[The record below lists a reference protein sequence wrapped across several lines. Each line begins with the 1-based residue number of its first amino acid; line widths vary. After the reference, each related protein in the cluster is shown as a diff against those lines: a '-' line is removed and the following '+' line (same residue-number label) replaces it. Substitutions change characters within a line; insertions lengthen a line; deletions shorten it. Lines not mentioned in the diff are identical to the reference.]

1 MSTIHVL
8 KNGEKWGPYTTEEL
22 EGHVEQGTFASEDLV
37 WWEGLEDWQP
47 LSSLFEE
54 EEPPDFECD
63 GVRVFA
69 DRVEM
74 DGVSLL
80 APLILRA
87 SVQRQRNRRVKPIIG
102 AVLVGVLAVCVAF
115 VPIPRQNHTEWIIW
129 GLVLLG
135 LVIWCL
141 RLMYAGL
148 GGGRSLLI
156 VDLADGNERIRQV
169 DPAIAPQLEEA
180 LGRVILTGRAG
191 FPAAPNQAS

>member
-1 MSTIHVL
+1 MSTILVL
-8 KNGEKWGPYTTEEL
+8 KDGEKWGPYTTEEL
-22 EGHVEQGTFASEDLV
+22 EGHVEEGTFTPEDLV
-37 WWEGLEDWQP
+37 WWEGLEEWQP

-63 GVRVFA
+63 GVRVFS
-69 DRVEM
+69 DRVEV

-87 SVQRQRNRRVKPIIG
+87 SVQKQKVRRARPIIG
-102 AVLVGVLAVCVAF
+102 AIIVGVLAVCVAL
-115 VPIPRQNHTEWIIW
+115 VPIPKQNHTEWIVW
-129 GLVLLG
+129 GIVLLG
-135 LVIWCL
+135 LLIWCV

-169 DPAIAPQLEEA
+169 DPALAPKLEEA
-180 LGRVILTGRAG
+180 LGRVIVPGRHIIPG
-191 FPAAPNQAS
+191 N

>member
-1 MSTIHVL
+1 MSTILVL
-8 KNGEKWGPYTTEEL
+8 KDGEKWGPYTTEEL
-22 EGHVEQGTFASEDLV
+22 EGHVEQGTFAPEDLV
-37 WWEGLEDWQP
+37 WWEGLEEWQP

-63 GVRVFA
+63 GVRVFS
-69 DRVEM
+69 DRVEV

-87 SVQRQRNRRVKPIIG
+87 SVQKQKVRRAKPIIG
-102 AVLVGVLAVCVAF
+102 AIIVGVLAVCVAL
-115 VPIPRQNHTEWIIW
+115 VPIPKQNHTEWIVW
-129 GLVLLG
+129 GIVLLG
-135 LVIWCL
+135 LLVWCF

-169 DPAIAPQLEEA
+169 DPAIAPKLEEA
-180 LGRVILTGRAG
+180 LSRIILPMRSAV
-191 FPAAPNQAS
+191 PEN

>member
-1 MSTIHVL
+1 MSTILVL
-8 KNGEKWGPYTTEEL
+8 KDGEKWGPYTTEEL
-22 EGHVEQGTFASEDLV
+22 EVHVEEGTFTPEDLV
-37 WWEGLEDWQP
+37 WWEGLEEWQP

-63 GVRVFA
+63 GVRVFS
-69 DRVEM
+69 DRVEV

-87 SVQRQRNRRVKPIIG
+87 SVQKQKVRRARPIIG
-102 AVLVGVLAVCVAF
+102 AIIVGVLAVCVAL
-115 VPIPRQNHTEWIIW
+115 VPIPKQNHTEWIVW
-129 GLVLLG
+129 GIVLLG
-135 LVIWCL
+135 LLIWCV

-169 DPAIAPQLEEA
+169 DPALAPKLEEA
-180 LGRVILTGRAG
+180 LGRVIVPGRHIIPG
-191 FPAAPNQAS
+191 N

>member
-1 MSTIHVL
+1 MSTILVL
-8 KNGEKWGPYTTEEL
+8 KDGEKWGPYTTEEL
-22 EGHVEQGTFASEDLV
+22 EGHVEQGTFTPEDLV
-37 WWEGLEDWQP
+37 WWEGLEEWQP

-63 GVRVFA
+63 GVRVFS
-69 DRVEM
+69 DRLEV

-87 SVQRQRNRRVKPIIG
+87 SVQRQKVRRAKPIIG
-102 AVLVGVLAVCVAF
+102 AIIVGVLAVCVAL
-115 VPIPRQNHTEWIIW
+115 VPIPKQNHTEWIVW
-129 GLVLLG
+129 GIILLG
-135 LVIWCL
+135 LLIWCV

-169 DPAIAPQLEEA
+169 DPAIAPKLEEA
-180 LGRVILTGRAG
+180 LSRIILPMRSAV
-191 FPAAPNQAS
+191 PEN

>member
-1 MSTIHVL
+1 MSTILVL
-8 KNGEKWGPYTTEEL
+8 KDGEKWGPYTTEEL
-22 EGHVEQGTFASEDLV
+22 EGHVEQGTFAPEDLV
-37 WWEGLEDWQP
+37 WWEGLEEWQP

-63 GVRVFA
+63 GVRVFS
-69 DRVEM
+69 DRVEV

-87 SVQRQRNRRVKPIIG
+87 SVQKQKVRRAKPIIG
-102 AVLVGVLAVCVAF
+102 AIIVGVLAVCVAL
-115 VPIPRQNHTEWIIW
+115 VPIPKQNHTEWIVW
-129 GLVLLG
+129 GIVLLG
-135 LVIWCL
+135 LLVWCF

-169 DPAIAPQLEEA
+169 DPAIASKLEEA
-180 LGRVILTGRAG
+180 LSRIILPMRSAV
-191 FPAAPNQAS
+191 PEN